1 MNKLPFLKSA
11 IAVLC
16 FGLLLTSC
24 SIDFGD
30 EDTIDSFDYV
40 EESAIYDVSFDT
52 SVPDTSSDPVEF
64 RGAIIRN
71 DQSVEVAYGFMWYDP
86 NDPASSGNPTKIEVG
101 VTKGTTVFTADAIGI
116 PTEKELIV
124 CTFVATPGDTNVET
138 VVGNEVPFTA
148 PDPEK

>member
-1 MNKLPFLKSA
+1 MKKLPFLQSA
-11 IAVLC
+11 LAILC
-16 FGLLLTSC
+16 FGLMLTSC

-30 EDTIDSFDYV
+30 EDTVDSFDYI
-40 EESAIYDVSFDT
+40 EQPGIYDIRFDT

-71 DQSVEVAYGFMWYDP
+71 DESIEVAYGFMWYDP
-86 NDPASSGNPTKIEVG
+86 NDPVSASNPTRIEVG
-101 VTKGTTVFTADAIGI
+101 RTRGTTVFTADAIGI
-116 PTEKELIV
+116 PTERELIV
-124 CTFVATPGDTNVET
+124 CTFIATPTENSPES